1 MAYTLEQRR
10 REINVVTLWGVVIN
24 IVLSIT
30 KLVGGY
36 WGHSQALIADGLHS
50 LSDLISDGMVLFAA
64 KHAGEDADE
73 DHPYGHARFE
83 TIATVG
89 LGVLLILVGLGMAYD
104 GIVHLLGDTPVEIP
118 AVYTLWIA
126 AFSILS
132 KEALYHYTRI
142 VGKRIQ
148 SSMLEANAWH
158 HRSDAISSIIVLIGI
173 LGAIMGM
180 PKLDAFAAL
189 VVAIMIIKIGYELGY
204 TSVSELVDTALDP
217 EIVEKIRKKILAHE
231 DVCELHMLRTRRMG
245 QNALVDVHIL
255 VSPKLSV
262 SEGHNISE
270 AVERSLIESF
280 EEINDVTV
288 HIDPEDDELSAR
300 NQGLPTRSE
309 LIIALNHEW
318 SKTPELA
325 GINDIT
331 LHYLSG
337 KISVEASLPLAQLDS
352 LEHAA
357 TLKQLFHAASM
368 RVAGVG
374 EAELSF
380 H

>member
-10 REINVVTLWGVVIN
+10 REINIVTLWGVVIN
-24 IVLSIT
+24 IVLSIA
-30 KLVGGY
+30 KLLGGY

-104 GIVHLLGDTPVEIP
+104 GMMHLVDDAIIETP
-118 AVYTLWIA
+118 ARYTLWIA
-126 AFSILS
+126 AFSIFS

-142 VGKRIQ
+142 IGKRIN
-148 SSMLEANAWH
+148 SSMLAANAWH
-158 HRSDAISSIIVLIGI
+158 HRSDAVSSIIVLIGI
-173 LGAIMGM
+173 LGAQMGM
-180 PKLDAFAAL
+180 PRFDAFAAI
-189 VVAIMIIKIGYELGY
+189 VVAVMIIKIGFELGY
-204 TSVSELVDTALDP
+204 NSIQELVDTALDP
-217 EIVEKIRKKILAHE
+217 EIVEKIRAKILAHE

-245 QNALVDVHIL
+245 QNALVDVHIM
-255 VSPKLSV
+255 VSPRLSV
-262 SEGHNISE
+262 SEGHHISE
-270 AVERSLIESF
+270 TVERSLIKSF

-288 HIDPEDDELSAR
+288 HIDPEDDELSAQ

-309 LIIALNHEW
+309 LIMTLNHEW
-318 SKTPELA
+318 SQIPGLT

-337 KISVEASLPLAQLDS
+337 KICVEASLPLAQLDS
-352 LEHAA
+352 LDQAKH
-357 TLKQLFHAASM
+357 LKQLFRKASM
-368 RVAGVG
+368 RVNGVG